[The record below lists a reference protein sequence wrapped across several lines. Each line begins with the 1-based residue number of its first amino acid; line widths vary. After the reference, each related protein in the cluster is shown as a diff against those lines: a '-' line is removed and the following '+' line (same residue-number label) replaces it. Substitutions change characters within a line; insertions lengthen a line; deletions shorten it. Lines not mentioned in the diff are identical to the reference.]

1 MEGEQEATTTHLA
14 DRYPQIDTPLRVE
27 PPANMKAPHR
37 VDTPSRDVQI
47 RRSAYSPR
55 AYVTRR
61 TLLDKIS
68 ESPGETEVLLD
79 PTNPAASRI
88 AGDELPEQSALG
100 PFKTEVSNYT
110 MLAFSSQR
118 AGKRE
123 MEAQAYFAIGVLH
136 DNVGQYAQAL
146 ESFASFLDVAKKM
159 QDRTAEGLAYNS
171 MGVDCMLSACPPSAS
186 TGFGAAQLSDAAR
199 ASLRRAVE
207 YHEAHLKVADEGGR
221 FMASTNLGLCYGALG
236 DALASA
242 RHHQDALRIAIALQ
256 RGPGVRES
264 SFPDVERG
272 SAGRSRASRSPSA
285 TSGRSR
291 CARATTRPRGPAWSS
306 TSSSSSRSRTRAR
319 RSTRPLPA
327 LYLFIVTSTLTP
339 AKRYMQL
346 GHLAMAD
353 KDFETALKSF
363 QEAAHIAEALQEL
376 GTLKRANCYVG
387 IAKGSLTMADM
398 FAGLTENIR
407 AQEAAKQPKPDA
419 AKPAP
424 ALAT

>member
-68 ESPGETEVLLD
+68 ESPNETELLLD
-79 PTNPAASRI
+79 PSNAASSRI

-136 DNVGQYAQAL
+136 DNVGQYGQAL
-146 ESFASFLDVAKKM
+146 ESYGSFLDVAKKM
-159 QDRTAEGLAYNS
+159 QDRTAEGLAFNS

-186 TGFGAAQLSDAAR
+186 TGFGAAQLSATAR

-207 YHEAHLKVADEGGR
+207 YHDAHLKVADEGGR

-242 RHHQDALRIAIALQ
+242 RHHQDALRIAISLQ
-256 RGPGVRES
+256 
-264 SFPDVERG
+264 SFSGQSISVGNLG
-272 SAGRSRASRSPSA
+272 SLAMRQGDYA
-285 TSGRSR
+285 T
-291 CARATTRPRGPAWSS
+291 ARPCMEQHLQLVQSLQDQGAEIHA
-306 TSSSSSRSRTRAR
+306 
-319 RSTRPLPA
+319 
-327 LYLFIVTSTLTP
+327 
-339 AKRYMQL
+339 YMQL

-353 KDFETALKSF
+353 KDFDTALKSF

-387 IAKGSLTMADM
+387 IAKGSLTMSDM
-398 FAGLTENIR
+398 FATLTENIR
-407 AQEAAKQPKPDA
+407 ADEAAISKA
-419 AKPAP
+419 
-424 ALAT
+424 ALAA

>member
-68 ESPGETEVLLD
+68 ESPNETELLLD
-79 PTNPAASRI
+79 PSNAASSRI

-136 DNVGQYAQAL
+136 DNVGQYGQAL
-146 ESFASFLDVAKKM
+146 ESYGSFLDVAKKM
-159 QDRTAEGLAYNS
+159 QDRTAEGLAFNS

-186 TGFGAAQLSDAAR
+186 TGFGAAQLSATAR

-207 YHEAHLKVADEGGR
+207 YHDAHLKVADEGGR

-242 RHHQDALRIAIALQ
+242 RHHQDALRIAISLQ
-256 RGPGVRES
+256 
-264 SFPDVERG
+264 SFSGQSISVGNLG
-272 SAGRSRASRSPSA
+272 SLAMRQGDYA
-285 TSGRSR
+285 T
-291 CARATTRPRGPAWSS
+291 ARPCMEQHLQLVQSLQDQGAEIHA
-306 TSSSSSRSRTRAR
+306 
-319 RSTRPLPA
+319 
-327 LYLFIVTSTLTP
+327 
-339 AKRYMQL
+339 YMQL

-353 KDFETALKSF
+353 KDFDTALKSF

-387 IAKGSLTMADM
+387 IAKGSLTMSDM
-398 FAGLTENIR
+398 FASLTENIR
-407 AQEAAKQPKPDA
+407 ADEAATSKA
-419 AKPAP
+419 
-424 ALAT
+424 ALAA

>member
-68 ESPGETEVLLD
+68 ESPNETELLLD
-79 PTNPAASRI
+79 PSNAASSRI

-136 DNVGQYAQAL
+136 DNVGQHGQAL
-146 ESFASFLDVAKKM
+146 ESYGSFLDVAKKM
-159 QDRTAEGLAYNS
+159 QDRTAEGLAFNS

-186 TGFGAAQLSDAAR
+186 TGFGAAQLSATAR

-207 YHEAHLKVADEGGR
+207 YHDAHLKVADEGGR

-242 RHHQDALRIAIALQ
+242 RHHQDALRIAISLQ
-256 RGPGVRES
+256 
-264 SFPDVERG
+264 SFSGQSISVGNLG
-272 SAGRSRASRSPSA
+272 SLAMRQGDYA
-285 TSGRSR
+285 T
-291 CARATTRPRGPAWSS
+291 ARPCMEQHLQLVQSLQDQGAEIHA
-306 TSSSSSRSRTRAR
+306 
-319 RSTRPLPA
+319 
-327 LYLFIVTSTLTP
+327 
-339 AKRYMQL
+339 YMQL

-353 KDFETALKSF
+353 KDFDTALKSF

-387 IAKGSLTMADM
+387 IAKGSLTMSDM
-398 FAGLTENIR
+398 FASLTENIR
-407 AQEAAKQPKPDA
+407 ADEAATSKA
-419 AKPAP
+419 
-424 ALAT
+424 ALAA